1 MLSEPRII
9 LSIGLRLIGAVTL
22 GVVFFLPVSSCAL
35 VSAEEISADQE
46 LEEMRPLS
54 RYVDDDYVVLTML
67 EGIYNR
73 LARAKDIERLIDF
86 YEEEAV
92 MLPPDG
98 SRIEGRE
105 AILSFLNESW
115 PAGHLTDYQSG
126 GYEVASGGWMAYSFG
141 SVEVTAKGPDGENV
155 VTRSSDVHVWVKQED
170 GSWRIALDIW
180 NGSTE

>member
-1 MLSEPRII
+1 M
-9 LSIGLRLIGAVTL
+9 IGAVTL
-22 GVVFFLPVSSCAL
+22 VVAFFFPVSSFAP
-35 VSAEEISADQE
+35 VSAEEISSDQE

-54 RYVDDDYVVLTML
+54 RHLDDDYIVLTIL

-73 LARAKDIERLIDF
+73 LARAKDSERLIDF

-98 SRIEGRE
+98 SQIEGRE
-105 AILSFLNESW
+105 AILSFLKEFW

-141 SVEVTAKGPDGENV
+141 SVEVKAKAADGENV